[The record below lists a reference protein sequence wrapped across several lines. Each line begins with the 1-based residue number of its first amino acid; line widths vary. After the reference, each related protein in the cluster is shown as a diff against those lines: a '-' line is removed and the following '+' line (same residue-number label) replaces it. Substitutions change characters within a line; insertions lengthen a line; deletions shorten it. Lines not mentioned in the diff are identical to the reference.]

1 MSNFLSE
8 NNLKPSLDNKSDIK
22 EIALCQ
28 YYINRA
34 DSTGIQLVINRTT
47 GKLLPENNAFNV
59 QSSILGLI
67 TFKDTNKVIFNKN
80 ANYLHTVVI
89 DIKASIVNRID
100 ADNNCT
106 IVIDIIDS
114 KTQKSLRPNA
124 IMSKNV
130 NADVGDKLYLSF
142 IHRHIINDINELRF
156 LGNRTDRVDITLSI
170 LSINW
175 TICEI

>member
-28 YYINRA
+28 YYLNIS
-34 DSTGIQLVINRTT
+34 DSDGIQLIINRTI
-47 GKLLPENNAFNV
+47 GKLLPEINAFNV

-80 ANYLHTVVI
+80 ANYLHTIVI
-89 DIKASIVNRID
+89 DIKASVINQIND
-100 ADNNCT
+100 DNNCT

-114 KTQKSLRPNA
+114 KTKKSLRPNA

-130 NADVGDKLYLSF
+130 NSDIVDQLYLSF
-142 IHRHIINDINELRF
+142 LHRHSINDITELRF
-156 LGNRTDRVDITLSI
+156 LGNRSDSVDITLSI

-175 TICEI
+175 TIREI